1 MLGVAAVHW
10 RHGELAAANPQAS
23 SVSQKARGCR
33 AATRNKESSTV
44 KTGAPE
50 MVIRAHAFLVPEPRY
65 LSKR

>member
-10 RHGELAAANPQAS
+10 RHGELAAANRQAS

-33 AATRNKESSTV
+33 AETRNKESSTV

-50 MVIRAHAFLVPEPRY
+50 MVISGARIPGART
-65 LSKR
+65 